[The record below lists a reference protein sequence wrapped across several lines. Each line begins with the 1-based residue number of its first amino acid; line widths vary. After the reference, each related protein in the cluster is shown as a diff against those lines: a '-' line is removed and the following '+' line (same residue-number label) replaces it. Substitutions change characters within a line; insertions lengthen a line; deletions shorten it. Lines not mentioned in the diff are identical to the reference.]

1 MLTTLLLFIT
11 TLHEQIGQLSTNGMH
26 RIVGYA
32 ALVSTAVKVET
43 LGYFNAKVLVQY
55 STYSI
60 LTVYLSRKY
69 WLI

>member
-1 MLTTLLLFIT
+1 MQM
-11 TLHEQIGQLSTNGMH
+11 ECIGLWDIKGSFA
-26 RIVGYA
+26 YA

-60 LTVYLSRKY
+60 LTV
-69 WLI
+69 